1 MGAFALEHLLI
12 LVKWAVRLVTPDT
25 PSETQED
32 AFRERYFLLKEAEY
46 AQNEMGEG
54 NNSGAAYVGVV
65 EDDDAAAELMQDIM
79 EGRDDH
85 VSASDTDE
93 DDAKEGGLIGIGGLK
108 RLGRLGSTAKGDD
121 DAKKVEHSV
130 VVVSLNKR
138 RGEL

>member
-1 MGAFALEHLLI
+1 MTPLRVQVGPVVGAFALEHLLI

-93 DDAKEGGLIGIGGLK
+93 DDAKEGGLDN
-108 RLGRLGSTAKGDD
+108 KGMR
-121 DAKKVEHSV
+121 A
-130 VVVSLNKR
+130 R
-138 RGEL
+138 